1 MRMNRTREESPRPA
15 GAVGRFV
22 AVLAVVLLLAGCSGG
37 GDDAE
42 AAPGETITLRVGTD
56 DRPGRPAAD
65 QIEHFADEVA
75 KLSDGRITIEPVWQ
89 AVGNQARRPDWDQQ
103 VARLVG
109 DGELEMGLVPSRAW
123 DTEGVTT
130 LRPLSAPFL
139 ITDDSLLADVLTG
152 DLAGTMMSGLPAAGV
167 EGLAIF
173 PEGLRHP
180 FGYDGPLVAPDDY
193 DGSVIRVPTSST
205 ATAMFAALGAET
217 NDAPPDAGV
226 HAGIESSFHL
236 VPGGVAASNVTF
248 YPKANVLVINADA
261 LGGLAEG
268 DREILEQSAAN
279 TLTWSVD
286 TIPSDA
292 EAAEAF
298 CEAGG
303 AIAHAGDK
311 DLEALVAATRPVMDD
326 LKSDT
331 ANADVIAD
339 IEKLKDSAE
348 LAPPAPECDKADVP
362 DGPAEPDDGQA
373 SAIQGTFRF
382 ELTEANGLAVAPAE
396 DRDNVLGNVG
406 TWTFTFD
413 GRGDFTVHQVGPL
426 EPGYNDA
433 GTYEVVGDRLTFTWP
448 SQPGTP
454 VEVYEF
460 EFEGDD
466 LVLRVI
472 DDGDYWWANAAT
484 MVPWKR
490 VPE

>member
-1 MRMNRTREESPRPA
+1 MSMNRTREESSQPL
-15 GAVGRFV
+15 GAVGRCV
-22 AVLAVVLLLAGCSGG
+22 AALAGVLLLAGCSGG

-42 AAPGETITLRVGTD
+42 AAPGDTITLRVGTD

-89 AVGNQARRPDWDQQ
+89 AVGNQAHRPDWDQQ

-130 LRPLSAPFL
+130 MRPLSAPFL

-193 DGSVIRVPTSST
+193 DGSVMRVPTSSI
-205 ATAMFAALGAET
+205 ATAVFAALGAET
-217 NDAPPDAGV
+217 NDAPPDAGE

-248 YPKANVLVINADA
+248 YPKANVLVINADT
-261 LGGLAEG
+261 LGGIAAG
-268 DREILEQSAAN
+268 DREIVEQAATN

-303 AIAHAGDK
+303 AIAHADDK
-311 DLEALVAATRPVMDD
+311 DLDALVAATRPVMDD
-326 LKSDT
+326 LKSDA
-331 ANADVIAD
+331 ANAEVIAD

-348 LAPPAPECDKADVP
+348 PAPPAPECGEADGP
-362 DGPAEPDDGQA
+362 DGPVDTVLDG
-373 SAIQGTFRF
+373 TWRF
-382 ELTEANGLAVAPAE
+382 ELTEEAIRAAGETDTRQIASNEGLHTFILKE
-396 DRDNVLGNVG
+396 G
-406 TWTFTFD
+406 TFTLLHD
-413 GRGDFTVHQVGPL
+413 SPTIGKTTTEGR
-426 EPGYNDA
+426 Y
-433 GTYEVVGDRLTFTWP
+433 VVKGDRLDMTWP
-448 SQPGTP
+448 SEPGSPTDSWTWALD
-454 VEVYEF
+454 E
-460 EFEGDD
+460 DD
-466 LVLRVI
+466 HLRVSVLDVPYVPARAYASQPWERI
-472 DDGDYWWANAAT
+472 DN
-484 MVPWKR
+484 P
-490 VPE
+490 